1 MDSPPPSGQ
10 QWTIRSGDQE
20 AVLVEVGGGVRTYRV
35 GPTDV
40 VFGYA
45 ETELCPGSA
54 GMVLAPW
61 PNRIRD
67 GRYTFAGEAY
77 QLNITEPARHN
88 AIHGLV
94 NWARWRPVANNPP
107 QNPDQV
113 TLEHDLVPVPGYPWP
128 LTLRT
133 TWSVGP
139 DGLRAIHEVTNLAA
153 TPAPYGLATHPYL
166 AIAGVAVDD
175 LTLRLPGR
183 VRLLLDGRNLPIGA
197 ARVAGTEHD
206 LTEGRRIGPAV
217 LDVAYGDLIRD
228 PDGGSSVTLRAD
240 DGRFVEVW
248 ADAGFGWWQ
257 VFTADT
263 LSGARHRAAVAVEPM
278 TCPPDSFRSGRDLI
292 TLEPGQTWCGSWG
305 IRSSMSAR
313 EPAERPS
320 DSAA

>member
-10 QWTIRSGDQE
+10 QWTIRSGDHE

-35 GPTDV
+35 APTDV

-45 ETELCPGSA
+45 EMELCPGSA

-67 GRYTFAGEAY
+67 GRYTFAGESY
-77 QLNITEPARHN
+77 QLSITEPPRHT

-94 NWARWRPVANNPP
+94 NWARWRPAAH
-107 QNPDQV
+107 NPDEV

-128 LTLRT
+128 LMLRT

-139 DGLRAIHEVTNLAA
+139 DGLRATHEATNLAA
-153 TPAPYGLATHPYL
+153 TPAPFGLATHPYL
-166 AIAGVAVDD
+166 TIPGVAIDD

-183 VRLLLDGRNLPIGA
+183 VRLLLDARNLPIGA
-197 ARVAGTEHD
+197 ARVSGTEHD
-206 LTEGRRIGPAV
+206 LTEGRRLGSSV

-228 PDGGSSVTLRAD
+228 DDGGSSASLTAP
-240 DGRFVEVW
+240 DGRSVHVW
-248 ADAGFGWWQ
+248 ADRNFGWWQ

-263 LSGARHRAAVAVEPM
+263 LTGARHRAAVAIEPM
-278 TCPPDSFRSGRDLI
+278 TCPPDAFRSGRDLI
-292 TLEPGQTWCGSWG
+292 TLEPGQTWRGSWG
-305 IRSSMSAR
+305 IRSSSPFNQAG
-313 EPAERPS
+313 
-320 DSAA
+320 